1 MMVTTKIF
9 FISTKLYKTDGENE
23 EIKRHQA
30 KKRRQQNN
38 IEKLE

>member
-30 KKRRQQNN
+30 KKEDNKITLRS
-38 IEKLE
+38 